1 MVASTVYPIGIYADG
16 VYSNSPV
23 AGDDDL
29 FDLERIEVLRGPQGT
44 LYDKNNRLFLE
55 AILWI
60 SRTGSPW
67 RDLPPE
73 FGKWNTVFK
82 NYRDQVKD
90 DINSQHT
97 LMNTCSDLRL
107 HA

>member
-44 LYDKNNRLFLE
+44 LYDKIIGYFLKLYCGSLE
-55 AILWI
+55 PAVLGVIYLPNSVNGILSLKI
-60 SRTGSPW
+60 IETR
-67 RDLPPE
+67 
-73 FGKWNTVFK
+73 
-82 NYRDQVKD
+82 
-90 DINSQHT
+90 
-97 LMNTCSDLRL
+97 
-107 HA
+107 